1 MKTLGTHNY
10 FIYLVTNVSKKVLYC
25 GVTNNL
31 KIRLYEHEQDSLNE
45 KKHFAGKYNCFYL
58 VYFER
63 FKDINQAI
71 KRENEIKGWSRKKK
85 EELIKTTN
93 PNLDFLND
101 EV

>member
-1 MKTLGTHNY
+1 
-10 FIYLVTNVSKKVLYC
+10 
-25 GVTNNL
+25 
-31 KIRLYEHEQDSLNE
+31 
-45 KKHFAGKYNCFYL
+45 L

-93 PNLDFLND
+93 PNWDFLNN

>member
-10 FIYLVTNVSKKVLYC
+10 FIYLVTNFSKKVLYC

-31 KIRLYEHEQDSLNE
+31 KIRLYEHEQDGLNE
-45 KKHFAGKYNCFYL
+45 KKHFAGRYNCFYL

-63 FKDINQAI
+63 FQNVDQAI
-71 KRENEIKGWSRKKK
+71 NRENEIKGWSRKKK
-85 EELIKTTN
+85 EELIKTMN
-93 PNLDFLND
+93 PKWDFLND

>member
-93 PNLDFLND
+93 PNWDFLNN

>member
-10 FIYLVTNVSKKVLYC
+10 FIYLVTNFSKKVLYC

-45 KKHFAGKYNCFYL
+45 KKHFAGRYNCFYL

-63 FKDINQAI
+63 FQNVDQAI
-71 KRENEIKGWSRKKK
+71 NRENEIKGWSRKKK

>member
-10 FIYLVTNVSKKVLYC
+10 FIYLVTNFSKKVLYC

-45 KKHFAGKYNCFYL
+45 EKHFAGRYNCFYL

-63 FKDINQAI
+63 F
-71 KRENEIKGWSRKKK
+71 
-85 EELIKTTN
+85 
-93 PNLDFLND
+93 
-101 EV
+101 

>member
-10 FIYLVTNVSKKVLYC
+10 FIYLVTNFSKKVLYC

-45 KKHFAGKYNCFYL
+45 KKHFAGRYNCFYL

-63 FKDINQAI
+63 FQNVDQAI
-71 KRENEIKGWSRKKK
+71 NRENEIKGWSRKKK

-93 PNLDFLND
+93 PNWDFLND

>member
-10 FIYLVTNVSKKVLYC
+10 FIYLVTNFSKIVLYC

-31 KIRLYEHEQDSLNE
+31 KIRLYEHEHDSLNE
-45 KKHFAGKYNCFYL
+45 KKHFAGRYNCFYL

-63 FKDINQAI
+63 FQNVDQAI
-71 KRENEIKGWSRKKK
+71 NRENEIKGWSRKKK